1 MCQLSQKKDRTGKR
15 VLENDI
21 LGERVHSLVVK
32 LRSPKPTSS
41 VRFGVGPHMKKF
53 FILVVGVAVVI
64 VGVFGYGFWHAAKDA
79 LKSKAGIYETT
90 PVTVGTMAVVAEI
103 ADSDPLRIQGLS
115 GRKNLPDGKGMLFIF
130 PQSDFYGFWMKDMRF
145 SIDIIG
151 FDDTQTIVWLA
162 PDLLPESFPTV
173 FTPSRPVQYV
183 LEVPAGSIE
192 AFGLTL
198 GETGS
203 FE

>member
-1 MCQLSQKKDRTGKR
+1 
-15 VLENDI
+15 
-21 LGERVHSLVVK
+21 
-32 LRSPKPTSS
+32 
-41 VRFGVGPHMKKF
+41 MKKF
-53 FILVVGVAVVI
+53 TILIVGVAVVI

-79 LKSKAGIYETT
+79 IQSKAGIYETT
-90 PVTVGTMAVVAEI
+90 PVTIGEMTVQADV
-103 ADSDPLRIQGLS
+103 ADSDTLRIQGLS
-115 GRKNLPDGKGMLFIF
+115 DRRNLPDGKGMLFVF

-151 FDDTQTIVWLA
+151 FDDTQRVVWLA
-162 PDLLPESFPTV
+162 KDLIPESFPTV

-192 AFGLTL
+192 AFGIEL
-198 GETGS
+198 GNKGS

>member
-1 MCQLSQKKDRTGKR
+1 MKNKINIKKVTQVLAVIFLALVGFKIYSFGISQ
-15 VLENDI
+15 
-21 LGERVHSLVVK
+21 
-32 LRSPKPTSS
+32 TSS
-41 VRFGVGPHMKKF
+41 NEFKIESIDETLLTPKIQIG
-53 FILVVGVAVVI
+53 
-64 VGVFGYGFWHAAKDA
+64 
-79 LKSKAGIYETT
+79 SKAVFDII
-90 PVTVGTMAVVAEI
+90 I
-103 ADSDPLRIQGLS
+103 ADEEEEKVRGLS
-115 GRKNLPDGKGMLFIF
+115 GYDKLEDYQGMAFFFNKL
-130 PQSDFYGFWMKDMRF
+130 DRHGFWMKDMRF